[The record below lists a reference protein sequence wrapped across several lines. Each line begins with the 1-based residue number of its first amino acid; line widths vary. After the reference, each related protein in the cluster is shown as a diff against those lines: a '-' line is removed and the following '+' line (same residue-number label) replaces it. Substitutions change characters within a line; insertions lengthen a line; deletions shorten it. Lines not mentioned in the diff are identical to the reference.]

1 MKLKNLLEGYAWE
14 RNKDGSLPTLADAA
28 KTHTKN
34 LEEASN
40 LITEAAANQQNW
52 LKGYFKKKEGDKGE
66 WKIGQNGDLEI
77 YVDGKL
83 AGEFLADDKLYI
95 PNSLMGDLRKGGYHN
110 PYQEPKNYDDEEFE
124 FDDEPEDLEL
134 ER

>member
-1 MKLKNLLEGYAWE
+1 MNLKESMKRFG
-14 RNKDGSLPTLADAA
+14 
-28 KTHTKN
+28 TKN
-34 LEEASN
+34 LKESN

-52 LKGYFKKKEGDKGE
+52 LKGYFKKKEGDTGK

-95 PNSLMGDLRKGGYHN
+95 PNSLMGDLRKGNYDK
-110 PYQEPKNYDDEEFE
+110 PYQKPRNP
-124 FDDEPEDLEL
+124 FDDEDEDFEL

>member
-1 MKLKNLLEGYAWE
+1 MNLKESMKRFG
-14 RNKDGSLPTLADAA
+14 
-28 KTHTKN
+28 TKN
-34 LEEASN
+34 LKESN

-52 LKGYFKKKEGDKGE
+52 LKGYFKKKEGDTGK

-95 PNSLMGDLRKGGYHN
+95 PNSLMGDLRKGNYDK
-110 PYQEPKNYDDEEFE
+110 PYQKPRNP
-124 FDDEPEDLEL
+124 FDDEDFEL

>member
-1 MKLKNLLEGYAWE
+1 MKLKKLLEGYAWE
-14 RNKDGSLPTLADAA
+14 RNKDGSLPTLADAT
-28 KTHTKN
+28 KTHSKN

-52 LKGYFKKKEGDKGE
+52 LKGYFKKKEGDTGE
-66 WKIGQNGDLEI
+66 WKLGRHGGLEI

-95 PNSLMGDLRKGGYHN
+95 PNSLMSALQKGNYDKS
-110 PYQEPKNYDDEEFE
+110 YQEPKNTFDDEEFDFE
-124 FDDEPEDLEL
+124 
-134 ER
+134 

>member
-1 MKLKNLLEGYAWE
+1 MNLKESMK
-14 RNKDGSLPTLADAA
+14 RFR
-28 KTHTKN
+28 TKN
-34 LEEASN
+34 LQEANN

-52 LKGYFKKKEGDKGE
+52 LKGYFKKKEGDTGK

-95 PNSLMGDLRKGGYHN
+95 PNSLMGDLQKGNYDK
-110 PYQEPKNYDDEEFE
+110 PYQKPRNP
-124 FDDEPEDLEL
+124 FDDEDEDFEL

>member
-1 MKLKNLLEGYAWE
+1 MKLKKLLEGYAWE
-14 RNKDGSLPTLADAA
+14 RNKDGSLPTLADAT
-28 KTHTKN
+28 KTHSKN

-52 LKGYFKKKEGDKGE
+52 LKGYFKKKEGDEGT
-66 WKIGQNGDLEI
+66 WKIGQNGNLEI

-83 AGEFLADDKLYI
+83 AGDFLADDKLYI
-95 PNSLMGDLRKGGYHN
+95 PNSLMSALQKGNYDK
-110 PYQEPKNYDDEEFE
+110 PYQKPRNM
-124 FDDEPEDLEL
+124 FDDDDFEL

>member
-1 MKLKNLLEGYAWE
+1 MKLKKLLEGYAWE
-14 RNKDGSLPTLADAA
+14 RNADGSLPTLADAS
-28 KTHTKN
+28 KTHSKN
-34 LEEASN
+34 LEEANN

-52 LKGYFKKKEGDKGE
+52 LKGYFKKKEGDTGE
-66 WKIGQNGDLEI
+66 WKIGRNGDLEI

-95 PNSLMGDLRKGGYHN
+95 PNSLMSALQKGNYDK
-110 PYQEPKNYDDEEFE
+110 PYQKPRNP
-124 FDDEPEDLEL
+124 FDDEDFEL

>member
-1 MKLKNLLEGYAWE
+1 MDKFKENMKRFG
-14 RNKDGSLPTLADAA
+14 
-28 KTHTKN
+28 TKN
-34 LEEASN
+34 LKESN

-52 LKGYFKKKEGDKGE
+52 LKGYFKKNEGDTGE
-66 WKIGQNGDLEI
+66 WKIGKNGDLEI

-95 PNSLMGDLRKGGYHN
+95 PNSLMGDLQKGNYDK
-110 PYQEPKNYDDEEFE
+110 PYQKPRNT
-124 FDDEPEDLEL
+124 FDDDFEL